1 MRANYSATRDDL
13 YTPWKRDNYFSP
25 GSFDGEAALCAE
37 MSRLAYCRVAP
48 GLALDQSAISAAVV
62 RVGFA
67 TAGFFES
74 ASASQTGGAHAFVAI
89 SEAQRGKGKLAILVF
104 RGTDSDDPT
113 DFGDDA
119 DLILKEWEKGGR
131 VHCGFA
137 GALKQ
142 IWAEIEPLL
151 RTLQARTIFTG
162 HSLGAALATLAASL
176 YTPDA
181 LYTFGSPRVGDQAFV
196 NTVKTIGTLRRYVD
210 CCDIVT
216 RIPPEP
222 LFYEHVGSPLYI
234 DCRGDL
240 IEAPSADVILTD
252 RVSAVADYLRRY
264 AWRTGTVAVRD
275 LADHAPIN
283 YVWALV
289 QG

>member
-1 MRANYSATRDDL
+1 MRANYSATREDL
-13 YTPWKRDNYFSP
+13 YTPWKRGSYFTP
-25 GSFDGEAALCAE
+25 GSFDREAALCAE
-37 MSRLAYCRVAP
+37 MSRLAYCRTVP
-48 GLALDQSAISAAVV
+48 GLALDQGAIRAAVAS
-62 RVGFA
+62 VGFV

-74 ASASQTGGAHAFVAI
+74 AGASQTGGAHAF
-89 SEAQRGKGKLAILVF
+89 LAVKEGQQDKESMAVLVF

-119 DLILKEWEKGGR
+119 DLILQEWEKGGR

-142 IWAEIEPLL
+142 VWAEIEPVL

-176 YTPDA
+176 YAPDA

-196 NTVKTIGTLRRYVD
+196 NTVKGIGTLRRYVD

-222 LFYEHVGSPLYI
+222 LLYEHVGSPLYI

-252 RVSAVADYLRRY
+252 RVSAVADYLRQY

-289 QG
+289 GS

>member
-13 YTPWKRDNYFSP
+13 YTPWKRGSYFSE
-25 GSFDGEAALCAE
+25 GKFDSEAALYAE
-37 MSRLAYCRVAP
+37 MSRLAYCRAAP
-48 GLALDQSAISAAVV
+48 GLALDQGAIGAVLETI
-62 RVGFA
+62 GFA
-67 TAGFFES
+67 GAGFFES
-74 ASASQTGGAHAFVAI
+74 VTAAQTGGTHAFLAV
-89 SEAQRGKGKLAILVF
+89 RKGQQGEESLAVLAF

-119 DLILKEWEKGGR
+119 DLILKEWEKGGH

-137 GALKQ
+137 TALNQ
-142 IWAEIEPLL
+142 VWAEIAPVLSK
-151 RTLQARTIFTG
+151 LQARTVFTG

-196 NTVKTIGTLRRYVD
+196 STLKAVSTPRRYVD

-216 RIPPEP
+216 RIPPES
-222 LFYEHVGSPLYI
+222 LLYEHVGTPLYI
-234 DCRGDL
+234 DCGGNL
-240 IEAPSADVILTD
+240 IESPSAEVIVRD
-252 RVSAVADYLRRY
+252 RVNAEADYLRQY
-264 AWRTGTVAVRD
+264 AWKTGNVAVRD

-289 QG
+289 GG